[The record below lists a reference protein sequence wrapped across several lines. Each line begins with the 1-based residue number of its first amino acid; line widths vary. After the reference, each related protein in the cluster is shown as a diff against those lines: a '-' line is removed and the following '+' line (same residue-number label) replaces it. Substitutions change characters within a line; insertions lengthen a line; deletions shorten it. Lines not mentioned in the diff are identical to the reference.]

1 MDTHPQTMDKYGTA
15 NHPHLEPLHRTTK
28 FDMSIKPQV
37 CPVVF
42 TNLAIPFTGASYIYY
57 PSQLF
62 ILAEL
67 LGGASLLVNSLYM
80 EYPHIHMAYMY
91 KYIYIYADYNHRSD
105 LWDLQ
110 ILALCCKGLR
120 ISLWSRPVVLVFL

>member
-1 MDTHPQTMDKYGTA
+1 MITIREQGTPFSSASMKGSVVELGFDTSNRVLWVVASSDGYSSSNMDKYGTA

-57 PSQLF
+57 PPQLF

-67 LGGASLLVNSLYM
+67 LGGASLLVNSLY
-80 EYPHIHMAYMY
+80 PHLH
-91 KYIYIYADYNHRSD
+91 
-105 LWDLQ
+105 
-110 ILALCCKGLR
+110 G
-120 ISLWSRPVVLVFL
+120 ISRLTYGVYV